1 MKTILK
7 QAMGLAEQLTDIRRD
22 LHRQPE
28 LSFKEY
34 RTTEYI
40 TRILLQA
47 GIEIVPWGGET
58 GVVGLLKGGQPG
70 PVVALRADIDG
81 LPVTE
86 ENQCPHQSQQPG
98 VMHACGHDAHTA
110 CLLGAALILA
120 GRRASLT
127 GTVKFIFQPAEEI
140 NAGAQQML
148 DRGVL
153 AQPAVDVIF
162 GLHNTPTL
170 AAGQIGCKDGPLMA
184 AVDTTFLTIRG
195 TGGHGA
201 IPHSTR
207 DPITAAA
214 AVIQGLQTIVSR
226 QVDPQ
231 AAAVISF
238 GTIHGGQAHN
248 VIPDK
253 VELTGTVRTFD
264 AALRRQ
270 LPDKMQG
277 LISGIAQALGTQAEF
292 VYRQDL
298 PAVFNPPGLAAWCR
312 SRLEQVVGAA
322 GLVVPVPSMGGED
335 FALFQ
340 EQVPGVF
347 LWLGVGNPAQG
358 IVHQWHHPCFDID
371 EAALPYGAAA
381 LAQLAWDYLTG
392 NGPAAVA
399 GDKP

>member
-1 MKTILK
+1 MKTILE
-7 QAMGLAEQLTDIRRD
+7 QATELSEQLIDIRRD
-22 LHRQPE
+22 LHRNPE

-40 TRILLQA
+40 TQILLLA
-47 GIEIVPWGGET
+47 GIEVVPWGGET
-58 GVVGLLKGGQPG
+58 GVVGLLKGDQPG

-86 ENQCPHQSQQPG
+86 ENNCLYQSLQPG

-120 GRRASLT
+120 GRRASLA

-140 NAGAQQML
+140 NAGAKLML
-148 DRGVL
+148 EQGVL
-153 AQPAVDVIF
+153 TNPAVDVIF

-170 AAGQIGCKDGPLMA
+170 PVGQIGCKEGPLMA
-184 AVDTTFLTIRG
+184 AVDTTFLTIKG

-207 DPITAAA
+207 DPITAVA

-226 QVDPQ
+226 QVDPL

-238 GTIHGGQAHN
+238 GTINGGHAHN

-264 AALRRQ
+264 AVLRREM
-270 LPDKMQG
+270 PGRMQG
-277 LISGIAQALGTQAEF
+277 LISGIAQAMGTQAEF

-312 SRLEQVVGAA
+312 QRLEQVVGTT
-322 GLVVPVPSMGGED
+322 GVVTPVPSMGGED

-340 EQVPGVF
+340 EQIPGVF
-347 LWLGVGNPAQG
+347 LWLGVGNPAKG
-358 IVHQWHHPCFDID
+358 IVHQWHNPCFDID
-371 EAALPYGAAA
+371 EDALKFGAAA
-381 LAQLAWDYLTG
+381 LAQLAYDYLG
-392 NGPAAVA
+392 GV
-399 GDKP
+399 GR